1 MRERYR
7 FYRCFFASCPI
18 ASKRT
23 ANIAFDFH
31 MGRDNFGKGY
41 QIAGMKRFLAAF
53 QIF

>member
-1 MRERYR
+1 MRERYH
-7 FYRCFFASCPI
+7 FYEYFFASCPI

-23 ANIAFDFH
+23 ANIAFDFQ

-41 QIAGMKRFLAAF
+41 RIAVMKRFLAAF